1 MPRRVNFCPWCG
13 TGQHAGVEKPAHVA
27 RPPAPPVS
35 APAPAPA
42 PAAVSPPPSPPPAPP
57 PPARPAPAAAPAAAT
72 AKARPAPAVRTRRP
86 VRLRWWLLGLAVVL
100 GLWFADQ
107 PRKIERRID
116 RAIALGAECKL
127 ADAQKELIALRSTP
141 ATAEQLQR
149 LQQAINEA
157 SVRCERS
164 ARPKAVLERQ
174 KKACIAAG
182 GKWIAGSCW

>member
-13 TGQHAGVEKPAHVA
+13 TGQHAGVEKPAHLV
-27 RPPAPPVS
+27 RPPAPPVAA
-35 APAPAPA
+35 APPVPT
-42 PAAVSPPPSPPPAPP
+42 PAAAAPSTPP
-57 PPARPAPAAAPAAAT
+57 PPPVRPAPAAASAPAAAKIT
-72 AKARPAPAVRTRRP
+72 AKPTGQARTRRP

-127 ADAQKELIALRSTP
+127 ADAQQELIALRSTP
-141 ATAEQLQR
+141 ATAGQLQR

-164 ARPKAVLERQ
+164 ARPKAVLDRQ
-174 KKACIAAG
+174 KKACLAEG

>member
-1 MPRRVNFCPWCG
+1 M
-13 TGQHAGVEKPAHVA
+13 
-27 RPPAPPVS
+27 
-35 APAPAPA
+35 
-42 PAAVSPPPSPPPAPP
+42 
-57 PPARPAPAAAPAAAT
+57 
-72 AKARPAPAVRTRRP
+72 RTRRP